1 MRWVY
6 LVLLV
11 VIVTV
16 IVVFVAENREDETI
30 TFFRQRIT
38 APLSLFFIVVYFLGM
53 WTGGTVV
60 AFVKRAYQQA
70 MQREEQKQA
79 SQAR

>member
-11 VIVTV
+11 VIVTM
-16 IVVFVAENREDETI
+16 IVVFVAQNRDNETLM
-30 TFFRQRIT
+30 FFNQSIT
-38 APLSLFFIVVYFLGM
+38 APLSLFFVAVYLLGM

-60 AFVKRAYQQA
+60 GFVKWAYQKA
-70 MQREEQKQA
+70 TEHEQKQTP
-79 SQAR
+79 QAR

>member
-16 IVVFVAENREDETI
+16 IVVFVAENREDQTI
-30 TFFRQRIT
+30 TLFRQTIT

-60 AFVKRAYQQA
+60 GFVRRAYQRA

>member
-11 VIVTV
+11 VIVTL
-16 IVVFVAENREDETI
+16 IVVFVAQNRDNETLN
-30 TFFRQRIT
+30 FFNQSIT
-38 APLSLFFIVVYFLGM
+38 APLYAFFIVVYLLGM

-60 AFVKRAYQQA
+60 AFVKRAYLHA
-70 MQREEQKQA
+70 IEPEQKQA
-79 SQAR
+79 R

>member
-11 VIVTV
+11 VIVTM
-16 IVVFVAENREDETI
+16 IVVFFAQNRESQTLQ
-30 TFFRQRIT
+30 FFNQSIT
-38 APLSLFFIVVYFLGM
+38 APLYLFFVAVYLLGM

-60 AFVKRAYQQA
+60 GFVKRAYQQA
-70 MQREEQKQA
+70 TEHKQA
-79 SQAR
+79 SQPR

>member
-16 IVVFVAENREDETI
+16 IVVFVIQNRDNETL
-30 TFFRQRIT
+30 TFFNQRIT
-38 APLSLFFIVVYFLGM
+38 APLWVFFVAVYFLGM
-53 WTGGTVV
+53 WSGGTVV
-60 AFVKRAYQQA
+60 GFVRRAYRQA
-70 MQREEQKQA
+70 TEHEEQKRA
-79 SQAR
+79 SQVG

>member
-11 VIVTV
+11 AIVAIT
-16 IVVFVAENREDETI
+16 VVFAFQNNEHTTVQ
-30 TFFRQRIT
+30 FFDRSLT
-38 APLSLFFIVVYFLGM
+38 APLSWFFAALYFLGM

-60 AFVKRAYQQA
+60 GFVKRAYHRA
-70 MQREEQKQA
+70 TEHKGQKPA
-79 SQAR
+79 S

>member
-11 VIVTV
+11 VIVTI
-16 IVVFVAENREDETI
+16 IVVFIAQNRENQTVS
-30 TFFRQRIT
+30 FFNQRIT
-38 APLSLFFIVVYFLGM
+38 APLSIYFIAVYFLGM
-53 WTGGTVV
+53 WSGGTVV
-60 AFVKRAYQQA
+60 GFFKRAYHYA
-70 MQREEQKQA
+70 TGREGQTRA

>member
-16 IVVFVAENREDETI
+16 IVVFVLQNRENETVS
-30 TFFRQRIT
+30 FFNQSIT
-38 APLSLFFIVVYFLGM
+38 APLSLFFVVVYLLGM

-60 AFVKRAYQQA
+60 GFVKRAYHQA
-70 MQREEQKQA
+70 TEHEHKQA

>member
-6 LVLLV
+6 LVLLL
-11 VIVTV
+11 VIVAI
-16 IVVFVAENREDETI
+16 IVVFMFENHENETV
-30 TFFRQRIT
+30 TFFNRTIT
-38 APLSLFFIVVYFLGM
+38 APLSLIFVVVYFLGM

-60 AFVKRAYQQA
+60 GFVKRAYHHPIE
-70 MQREEQKQA
+70 REEQKRA

>member
-11 VIVTV
+11 VIVTM
-16 IVVFVAENREDETI
+16 IVVFVAQNRENETLM
-30 TFFRQRIT
+30 FFNQSIT
-38 APLSLFFIVVYFLGM
+38 APLYVFFVAVYLLGM

-60 AFVKRAYQQA
+60 GFVKRAYHQA
-70 MQREEQKQA
+70 TEHEQKQA
-79 SQAR
+79 SQSR